1 MNEHENNS
9 ETTSTGEVITPPV
22 PEVAVTA
29 ADVEAATETLV
40 EVKAEEVAEVTP
52 AAEEKPETTETPA
65 TVAEVAPTTIEDVT
79 GGEKVSPVKK
89 VTAWIRRWKYSLI
102 AVVLVLVAIVGLTY
116 IMEQEGRIH
125 TGLFDKVN
133 AFADNYRAVV
143 KVNNSKVT
151 KHEFNVSVA
160 QLTAAAAAQGA
171 DGTDPKV
178 LDGIKKQA
186 LDMLVNTELLK
197 QEAAARKI
205 VVTDDDINKRLE
217 SLKKDVGGEDVLKQ
231 RMQQF
236 GVDEKSLKHD
246 ISSELTIQALL
257 DQVFKEKGVTVSD
270 EEIKTFYDQ
279 AAAQGKKS
287 DVPKLEAVHDQI
299 QKQLLSGK
307 QQQVVTAYIEELR
320 KKATIEVL
328 I

>member
-9 ETTSTGEVITPPV
+9 ETTPTGETTTPV
-22 PEVAVTA
+22 PEMEVTA

-40 EVKAEEVAEVTP
+40 EPK
-52 AAEEKPETTETPA
+52 
-65 TVAEVAPTTIEDVT
+65 TVEAVEVAPAVEEKIETAETKDVTAEVVSATTIEEVMGT
-79 GGEKVSPVKK
+79 EKVSPVKK
-89 VTAWIRRWKYSLI
+89 AMKCIRRFRYTII
-102 AVVLVLVAIVGLTY
+102 AVVLVLVAILGLTY
-116 IMEQEGRIH
+116 IMEAEGRIH

-133 AFADNYRAVV
+133 AFADNYRAVA
-143 KVNNSKVT
+143 KVNNAKIT
-151 KHEFNVSVA
+151 KHEFNISVA
-160 QLTAAAAAQGA
+160 QLSAAAVAQGA
-171 DGTDPKV
+171 DSKDQKV

-197 QEAAARKI
+197 QEAASRKI
-205 VVTDDDINKRLE
+205 VVTDADIDTRLE
-217 SLKKDVGGEDVLKQ
+217 TLKKDVGGEDVLKQ

-236 GVDEKSLKHD
+236 GVDEKSLRHD

-279 AAAQGKKS
+279 AAAQGKKG
-287 DVPKLEAVHDQI
+287 DVPKLETVRDQI
-299 QKQLLSGK
+299 EKQLLSGK
-307 QQQVVTAYIEELR
+307 QQQVVTGYIEELR